1 LSFLC
6 NGQKRQKDYAKLKIS
21 VARVLLVRRASG
33 MPLLSWETQSSCF
46 VQTLKAISHRIKNN
60 AESCFEKNFCLI
72 I

>member
-1 LSFLC
+1 VVKSGKKIMQ
-6 NGQKRQKDYAKLKIS
+6 NLKS
-21 VARVLLVRRASG
+21 ASRVLLVRRASG

-46 VQTLKAISHRIKNN
+46 VQTLKAISHQIKNN

>member
-1 LSFLC
+1 VVKSGKKIMQ
-6 NGQKRQKDYAKLKIS
+6 NLKS
-21 VARVLLVRRASG
+21 ASRVLLVRRASG